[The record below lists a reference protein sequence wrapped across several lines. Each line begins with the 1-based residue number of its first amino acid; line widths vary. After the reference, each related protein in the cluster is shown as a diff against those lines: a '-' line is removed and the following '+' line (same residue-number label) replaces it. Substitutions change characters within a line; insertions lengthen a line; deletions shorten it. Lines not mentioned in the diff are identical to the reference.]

1 MKLHEFLLD
10 EHLKARN
17 EFLQAARAEHELL
30 LAAHEA
36 RTLLALRNFSYNSG
50 EDESED
56 DAEVIGAAR
65 SASSSP

>member
-1 MKLHEFLLD
+1 MKLHEFLLA

-17 EFLQAARAEHELL
+17 EFLLAARAEHEFL

-36 RTLLALRNFSYNSG
+36 RTQLALRNFSYNSG

-56 DAEVIGAAR
+56 DSEVIGAAR
-65 SASSSP
+65 SASSSS